1 MKVVICA
8 DIHLDGSFQEA
19 RNNPERLALRRA
31 DSRQSFSRII
41 ARVRETQAHLLL
53 IAGDLFDANKVT
65 EETIAF
71 LKESFS
77 QIPDTY
83 VFISPGNND
92 PATHFSPYL
101 KESWPENVYI
111 FTGDLEAVELSIAET
126 QEAVRI
132 YGAGFRGQ
140 HTPSPLLKDD
150 RIPEL
155 DPNYVNILLM
165 HGAMEESS
173 ACNPLS
179 EDLLN
184 RCGFD
189 FCALGH
195 QHHGSGVV
203 ALSNT
208 GYAYPGTPENRNFRD
223 AGGILVGTISHKVQN
238 LVAETVSTRQY
249 VTANVDIT
257 QLHTHDEIADAFQTQ
272 FPDTQHLYRIT
283 LTGVPHPLLKLSLKS
298 LRASL
303 DAYFYLQLRTHLTAS
318 AEDARP
324 LQTGLLEDY
333 FLNEAAKVSSSG
345 EIDAEVLRLSVQYG
359 LATLRNQD
367 ALENVFSG
375 EEFESDED

>member
-8 DIHLDGSFQEA
+8 DIHLDGTFQET
-19 RNNPERLALRRA
+19 RKNPERLSLRHA
-31 DSRQSFSRII
+31 DRRQSFSKMIS
-41 ARVRETQAHLLL
+41 RVRETQAHLLL

-65 EETIAF
+65 EETISF
-71 LKESFS
+71 LKEEFS

-92 PATHFSPYL
+92 PATFFSPYL
-101 KESWPENVYI
+101 KEQWPENVYI
-111 FTGDLEAVELSIAET
+111 FTGDLEAVELSISET

-140 HTPSPLLKDD
+140 HTPSPLLKEDQL
-150 RIPEL
+150 PAL

-165 HGAMEESS
+165 HGAMEESTT
-173 ACNPLS
+173 CNPLS

-195 QHHGSGVV
+195 QHNGSGVV

-208 GYAYPGTPENRNFRD
+208 FYAYPGTLESRNFRES
-223 AGGILVGTISHKVQN
+223 GGILVGTISRKAQD
-238 LVAETVSTRQY
+238 LAAETVSTRQY

-257 QLHTHDEIADAFQTQ
+257 NMHTHDEILDAIRTQ
-272 FPDTQHLYRIT
+272 FPESQHLYRIT
-283 LTGVPHPLLKLSLKS
+283 LTGVPHPLLKLSLRS
-298 LRASL
+298 LQSSL
-303 DAYFYLQLRTHLTAS
+303 SAYFYLQLRACLTVS
-318 AEDARP
+318 TENARP

-333 FLNEAAKVSSSG
+333 FLNEAAKTSASG

-359 LATLRNQD
+359 LAALRNQD

-375 EEFESDED
+375 EEFESHED